1 MKSKHSYILVVFII
15 YGLIYDSQAYSSKQ
29 ERNRS
34 SQRHQA
40 CPDANMC
47 KSKWGYCGIGPE
59 YCGEGCQGGPCTANG
74 GCPNANMCK
83 SKWGYCG
90 TGPEYCGEGCQG
102 GPCTTNGRHSS
113 IDDAGGS
120 GGENII
126 NDKNF
131 ACAFNNLNTGARAQR
146 LDGLRKSGWKPKN
159 ADEAAV
165 FLAHVYHETDGL
177 STLTEYCAPGKF
189 YSKN

>member
-40 CPDANMC
+40 CPD
-47 KSKWGYCGIGPE
+47 
-59 YCGEGCQGGPCTANG
+59 
-74 GCPNANMCK
+74 ANMCK